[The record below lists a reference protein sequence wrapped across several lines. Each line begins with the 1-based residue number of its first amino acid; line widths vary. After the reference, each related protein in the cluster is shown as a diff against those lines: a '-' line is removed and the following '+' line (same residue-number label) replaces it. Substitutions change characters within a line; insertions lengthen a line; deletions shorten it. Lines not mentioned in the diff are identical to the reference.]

1 MYMYMYIDVCIHTDN
16 VLHFIA
22 IQFRYA
28 TLLDWLLM
36 LVGSILAIC
45 HGVALPLLMLVFGDL
60 TNAFIN
66 RDISQQLAGL
76 SNGTIDCSLTFPP
89 IFHNFTVTQFL
100 DATNMSAGV
109 DCSYVL
115 TPSSTINDFVVNCF
129 QDEARCLTNGEF
141 IGVVNIQVFY
151 FLGIAAAVFICAY
164 FQISL
169 FQTAC
174 ERQVHKIRLCFY
186 HAILKQEI
194 GWFDA
199 NPSGELSSRLSE

>member
-1 MYMYMYIDVCIHTDN
+1 M
-16 VLHFIA
+16 LFLL
-22 IQFRYA
+22 QFRYA

-36 LVGSILAIC
+36 LGGSILAVC

-66 RDISQQLAGL
+66 RDISQQLANTF
-76 SNGTIDCSLTFPP
+76 SNGTIDCSLSFSPVFYNLTIVE
-89 IFHNFTVTQFL
+89 IFT
-100 DATNMSAGV
+100 ATNMSTAF
-109 DCSYVL
+109 DCLYVI
-115 TPSSTINDFVVNCF
+115 TPSSTIDDFVMNCV
-129 QDEARCLTNGEF
+129 QNQARCLTNDQF
-141 IGVVNIQVFY
+141 ISDVNIQVYY
-151 FLGIAAAVFICAY
+151 FLGIAAAVFVAAY

-174 ERQVHKIRLCFY
+174 ERQVHKIRLLFY
-186 HAILKQEI
+186 RAILKQEI

>member
-1 MYMYMYIDVCIHTDN
+1 
-16 VLHFIA
+16 
-22 IQFRYA
+22 
-28 TLLDWLLM
+28 M

-66 RDISQQLAGL
+66 RDISQQLADSF
-76 SNGTIDCSLTFPP
+76 SNGTINCSLSFPP
-89 IFHNFTVTQFL
+89 ILHNLTIAQL
-100 DATNMSAGV
+100 LGATNTFAGF
-109 DCSYVL
+109 DCFYII
-115 TPSSTINDFVVNCF
+115 TPSSTIDDLVMNCF
-129 QDEARCLTNGEF
+129 QDQARCLTNGDF
-141 IGVVNIQVFY
+141 ISVVNIQVFY
-151 FLGIAAAVFICAY
+151 FLGIAAAVFIGAY

-186 HAILKQEI
+186 RAILKQEI